1 MSSFFDSSFSRK
13 KQSSLSPGFLLN
25 PNPPRSM
32 GLFAAKK
39 GFQQTMTKK
48 VESLES
54 LVSALATQNQE
65 VS

>member
-1 MSSFFDSSFSRK
+1 MAFDSDSSFSRK
-13 KQSSLSPGFLLN
+13 KQSYSLSPF
-25 PNPPRSM
+25 PPPPRSM

>member
-1 MSSFFDSSFSRK
+1 MAFDSDSSFYHHHS
-13 KQSSLSPGFLLN
+13 
-25 PNPPRSM
+25 PRSM

>member
-1 MSSFFDSSFSRK
+1 
-13 KQSSLSPGFLLN
+13 
-25 PNPPRSM
+25 M